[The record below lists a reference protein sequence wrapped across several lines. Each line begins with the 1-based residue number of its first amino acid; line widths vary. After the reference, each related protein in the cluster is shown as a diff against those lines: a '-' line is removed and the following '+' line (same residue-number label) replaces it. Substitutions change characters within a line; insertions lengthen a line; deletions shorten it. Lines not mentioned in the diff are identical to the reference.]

1 MAETT
6 YISKL
11 RKQLEAVEAAISAI
25 LVNGQEHSLTGS
37 HSFKGVEYSVLLRER
52 KTLEAKIAAA
62 NGGSNVTIPDYS

>member
-11 RKQLEAVEAAISAI
+11 RGQLEDVEAAIAAI
-25 LVNGQEHSLTGS
+25 LANGQEHSLTGS

-52 KTLEAKIAAA
+52 KTIEAKIAAA